1 MWIDSKLGSSTEENK
16 PKTASNQLLFFVF
29 VLFWTGGGQSGA
41 DDDDGVNKDGDGCIH
56 TDRPRRHFLSVS
68 IDFLFVS
75 ECFPIC
81 TPQNGG
87 HSPKE
92 TFLWQQSGAD
102 TLLQGECRGRW
113 QEPHWPAFWAWL
125 FTLKEDVCAQRSP
138 EAAQLNGSWRS
149 SPISASRGPCPS
161 VLFHGPLSPLPRE
174 IHSLRWW
181 TCEKLSSIYPTFYLV
196 SFLSSC
202 KFWKTVIGFS
212 CRQTKDFGKIRT
224 RTEPDDSFSCKL
236 A

>member
-1 MWIDSKLGSSTEENK
+1 MCELTVNQENK
-16 PKTASNQLLFFVF
+16 PKTASNQLLFSVF

-41 DDDDGVNKDGDGCIH
+41 DDDGVNKDGDGRIH
-56 TDRPRRHFLSVS
+56 TDRPRRHFLC
-68 IDFLFVS
+68 FNRFFVCLGVLS
-75 ECFPIC
+75 NLHSTKWWSFPKRDV
-81 TPQNGG
+81 PVAAERSR
-87 HSPKE
+87 H
-92 TFLWQQSGAD
+92 AA
-102 TLLQGECRGRW
+102 
-113 QEPHWPAFWAWL
+113 AFWAWL
-125 FTLKEDVCAQRSP
+125 FTLKEDVCAQSP
-138 EAAQLNGSWRS
+138 EAAQLNGPWRS

-196 SFLSSC
+196 RFLSSC
-202 KFWKTVIGFS
+202 KFWKPVIGFS